1 MAESAPAFKTQ
12 MVQKSV
18 QELVLNGDELPE
30 NYIHKDRDGGDLDVP
45 LVEIPVVNLG
55 LLKSLSTS
63 KEELQKLR
71 SALSTWG
78 CIQLTNHGMTPSF
91 LDEVREVTKQFF
103 ALPME
108 EKQKYSRDAKSADGI
123 EGYGNDKI
131 LSEKQILNGTERLH
145 ITLNP
150 EQRKLKFWPENPK
163 VFRDIL
169 NDYTIKLSMVIEII
183 LTAMARSLDLEDN
196 CFLDQYGKEG
206 KMNAG
211 FNYYPKCPRPD
222 LVIGIEEHTDAAAI
236 TFLLQDNEVEGLQF
250 QKDNQWFKV
259 PIIPEALLVIVGD
272 QAEIM
277 SNGIFKSPVHRVVT
291 NSERERISLAV
302 FCLPGFNEEIGPI
315 DRLVDESRPRLYKK
329 VKNYVS
335 IYLEYF
341 KQRKRP
347 IEAVKI

>member
-1 MAESAPAFKTQ
+1 MLKWLFN
-12 MVQKSV
+12 
-18 QELVLNGDELPE
+18 VL
-30 NYIHKDRDGGDLDVP
+30 
-45 LVEIPVVNLG
+45 
-55 LLKSLSTS
+55 
-63 KEELQKLR
+63 
-71 SALSTWG
+71 
-78 CIQLTNHGMTPSF
+78 QLINHGMTPSF

-108 EKQKYSRDAKSADGI
+108 EKQKYSRDAESADGI

-183 LTAMARSLDLEDN
+183 LTAIARSLDLEDN

-329 VKNYVS
+329 VPH
-335 IYLEYF
+335 IF
-341 KQRKRP
+341 K
-347 IEAVKI
+347 ET

>member
-1 MAESAPAFKTQ
+1 
-12 MVQKSV
+12 
-18 QELVLNGDELPE
+18 
-30 NYIHKDRDGGDLDVP
+30 
-45 LVEIPVVNLG
+45 
-55 LLKSLSTS
+55 
-63 KEELQKLR
+63 
-71 SALSTWG
+71 
-78 CIQLTNHGMTPSF
+78 MTPSF

-108 EKQKYSRDAKSADGI
+108 EKRKYSREADGI

-131 LSEKQILNGTERLH
+131 LSEKQILNWSDRLY

-169 NDYTIKLSMVIEII
+169 NDYTIKLSMVTAVI

-196 CFLDQYGKEG
+196 CFLDQYGKEV
-206 KMNAG
+206 KMGAG

-222 LVIGIEEHTDAAAI
+222 LVTGLEEHADASAI
-236 TFLLQDNEVEGLQF
+236 TFLLQDIEVEGLQF

-259 PIIPEALLVIVGD
+259 PIIPVALLIIVGD
-272 QAEIM
+272 QTEIM
-277 SNGIFKSPVHRVVT
+277 SNGIFKSPVHKVVT

-302 FCLPGFNEEIGPI
+302 FCHPGLNEEIGPI

-329 VKNYVS
+329 VKNYAS
-335 IYLEYF
+335 IFFEYY
-341 KQRKRP
+341 QQGKRA
-347 IEAVKI
+347 IEALKI